1 MYSCPGLEISR
12 NKSSQHVNLP
22 SCDLPMRFFFK
33 TQATATDKF
42 KIGKCEDFVWVT
54 KDELL
59 GYFPEQTE
67 YLNKMIIS

>member
-1 MYSCPGLEISR
+1 M
-12 NKSSQHVNLP
+12 
-22 SCDLPMRFFFK
+22 
-33 TQATATDKF
+33 DKF